1 MRIPPINWSKVIES
15 FAALDPNGPMVMAD
29 GSIYSTDGQ
38 MLVAPRGTAEMV
50 DRHARTDVDR
60 GVHTRPVLSWA

>member
-1 MRIPPINWSKVIES
+1 MRIPSINWSKVFES
-15 FAALDPNGPMVMAD
+15 FAALDPNGPIFMAD

-50 DRHARTDVDR
+50 DRQARTDADR
-60 GVHTRPVLSWA
+60 GVHAPPVLSWA

>member
-29 GSIYSTDGQ
+29 GSIYSIDGQ

-50 DRHARTDVDR
+50 DRHARTDADR